1 MCRDIAD
8 WNCGGAE
15 RTCFTSGTLLCFQVG
30 LSLRLT
36 FYSSSPHLPISLAL
50 LLVDPSSGVIYSRN
64 RGSASFV
71 MLFFLA
77 TFSQFPLFTDDSQA
91 SGVTQAF
98 SHLLSFPS
106 FSLPLSLS
114 LHIFGVMDPSSHD
127 SAWHLNVLSV
137 MLLPLAFIFSIY
149 FYFPTRQHAA
159 LMTGSVVQSIKCHK
173 AITQMVFTVSQ
184 NPKWTFFVQECF

>member
-1 MCRDIAD
+1 MWGHSRLESRGSGQKGHILPF
-8 WNCGGAE
+8 E
-15 RTCFTSGTLLCFQVG
+15 HCFVFSLGH
-30 LSLRLT
+30 SLRNT
-36 FYSSSPHLPISLAL
+36 FCSSSPYLPISLPPSL

-77 TFSQFPLFTDDSQA
+77 TFSQFPLCTDDSQA

-114 LHIFGVMDPSSHD
+114 LVFGVMDPSSHD
-127 SAWHLNVLSV
+127 SAWHLC
-137 MLLPLAFIFSIY
+137 
-149 FYFPTRQHAA
+149 
-159 LMTGSVVQSIKCHK
+159 CH
-173 AITQMVFTVSQ
+173 
-184 NPKWTFFVQECF
+184 